1 MEKLALRDR
10 ISQAIKQY
18 PNNSVRQE
26 QELKKLLRI
35 AQNEKDI
42 HSIGEINLSLAICVF
57 RQGRRDSIISYAYKA
72 VSLFEELDDP
82 SLLARSYNLLG
93 IAFSGQGNYQRAI
106 EMYNKALKLTRRRKN
121 PGVRKTALLNNIGD
135 AYFSMGVY
143 EKSLKISLDCFSF
156 CRTNTPEDH
165 IDIVLYALNVF
176 DNYIGMNDF
185 KKGQKILDEVRQDA
199 EFLPESIL
207 LCGYYTRMACALY
220 ANGDAHG
227 GAKYADLMIKL
238 LKARFDTYEFHST
251 TERIA
256 SFQIAIGDFER
267 AKSISDCLTKYA
279 ENSGHT
285 LDHIFA
291 KRVLGNICYA
301 SGDHERALVLYK
313 ELNALYED
321 WMNEQKA
328 MQCEAQKS
336 IDAAN
341 REILKLMNQVR
352 VSEKKA
358 ERDPLTGLMNRSAL
372 VNVTS
377 EFIER
382 ANAQGKMLGGVFL
395 DIDYFKEYNDSYG
408 HAAGDEVIKFIANV
422 CMDEESSNVRFFR
435 YGGDEYFGIV
445 LGSSDDELRSLAL
458 RISHKIRASGY
469 EHLKNP
475 NGQRLTVS
483 VGIVNIDMKKPGHS
497 ILDIIKFSDEG
508 LYHAKDRGKDDV
520 FEYRAFPDGER
531 EFMRIEPLCDQIC

>member
-10 ISQAIKQY
+10 ISQAKKQY
-18 PNNSVRQE
+18 PDDPVRLA

-35 AQNEKDI
+35 AENDKDI
-42 HSIGEINLSLAICVF
+42 HSIGEINLNLAICVF

-72 VSLFEELDDP
+72 VSLFEELNDP
-82 SLLARSYNLLG
+82 SPLARSYNMLG

-121 PGVRKTALLNNIGD
+121 PSVRKTVLLNNIGD

-143 EKSLKISLDCFSF
+143 EKSLRISLDCFAS

-165 IDIVLYALNVF
+165 IEIVLYALNVF

-185 KKGQKILDEVRQDA
+185 KKGQEILDEVRQDA
-199 EFLPESIL
+199 ECLPESIL
-207 LCGYYTRMACALY
+207 LCGYYTRMACARY
-220 ANGDAHG
+220 ANGDVDG

-238 LKARFDTYEFHST
+238 LKARFDTYEFHSIT
-251 TERIA
+251 VRIA
-256 SFQIAIGDFER
+256 SFQLAIGDFER
-267 AKSISDCLTKYA
+267 AKSISDCLTEYA
-279 ENSGHT
+279 ENSGHA
-285 LDHIFA
+285 LDFIFA

-313 ELNALYED
+313 ELNALYEG
-321 WMNEQKA
+321 WMNEQKT
-328 MQCEAQKS
+328 MQYEAQKS

-341 REILKLMNQVR
+341 REILKLMNR
-352 VSEKKA
+352 IRASEEIA

-372 VNVTS
+372 VNVTT
-377 EFIER
+377 EFIEKSK
-382 ANAQGKMLGGVFL
+382 AQGKKLGGIFL

-408 HAAGDEVIKFIANV
+408 HAAGDEAIKFIAKV
-422 CMDEESSNVRFFR
+422 CLDEESQNIKFFR
-435 YGGDEYFGIV
+435 YGGDEYFGV
-445 LGSSDDELRSLAL
+445 SLGFRDEELRKLAL
-458 RISHKIRASGY
+458 RISQKIRASGF

-483 VGIVNIDMKKPGHS
+483 VGIVNVDVKKSGYT
-497 ILDIIKFSDEG
+497 ILDIIKYSDEA
-508 LYHAKDRGKDDV
+508 LYHAKDRGRDDV
-520 FEYRAFPDGER
+520 FEYCFLPDAEH
-531 EFMRIEPLCDQIC
+531 EFKRIESCVKAE